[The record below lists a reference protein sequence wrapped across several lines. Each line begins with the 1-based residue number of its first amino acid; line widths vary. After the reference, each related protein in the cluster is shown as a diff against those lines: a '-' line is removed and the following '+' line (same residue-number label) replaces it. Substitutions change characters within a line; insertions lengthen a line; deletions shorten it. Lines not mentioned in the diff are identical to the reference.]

1 MSSRVPKTTPTS
13 TLCPP
18 ALNPPPFLVYRAS
31 PRHTLAR
38 CGSSFLCRCN
48 QQIAASALLVKMPD
62 VVRSTV
68 QKAVVVLAS
77 KPIFGPIRYAL
88 QHSSIERDLPYHQ
101 RQTGC
106 RNDRALQPAR
116 LHGFEHPRRLWR
128 VTGSFDTKSNDGEG
142 AADGD

>member
-1 MSSRVPKTTPTS
+1 MSLRVPRTTLTS

-18 ALNPPPFLVYRAS
+18 APNPPPFLVYRAS
-31 PRHTLAR
+31 PRHTLAC
-38 CGSSFLCRCN
+38 CGSSCLCRCN

-77 KPIFGPIRYAL
+77 KPIFGPIRYAQQL
-88 QHSSIERDLPYHQ
+88 SFSERDLAYVQ
-101 RQTGC
+101 RQTWC
-106 RNDRALQPAR
+106 RNDRTLQPAR
-116 LHGFEHPRRLWR
+116 LHGLEHPGRLWR
-128 VTGSFDTKSNDGEG
+128 VTGSFDTKSNDGER

>member
-1 MSSRVPKTTPTS
+1 MSYRVPRTIPTS
-13 TLCPP
+13 ILYPP
-18 ALNPPPFLVYRAS
+18 APNPPPFLVYRAS
-31 PRHTLAR
+31 PRRALAH
-38 CGSSFLCRCN
+38 CGSYFLSRCN

-88 QHSSIERDLPYHQ
+88 RHSSIKRGLPYVQ
-101 RQTGC
+101 RQTWR
-106 RNDRALQPAR
+106 RNDRAFQPAR
-116 LHGFEHPRRLWR
+116 LHGLEHPRRLWR
-128 VTGSFDTKSNDGEG
+128 VTGSFDTKSNDRER